1 MLFVTLSLF
10 LHFINYLINNK
21 TYLVQPLIY
30 LTIIC
35 YIKKDKIVYFV
46 YGIIIMYNLITFFFH
61 LHPYYLFIFECM
73 NAYSIN
79 YVFITDSFYL
89 DEYYIDYM
97 SSGNN
102 SNFDP
107 VKDAINTNNHNNDP
121 NNHNNDPNNHN

>member
-1 MLFVTLSLF
+1 
-10 LHFINYLINNK
+10 
-21 TYLVQPLIY
+21 
-30 LTIIC
+30 
-35 YIKKDKIVYFV
+35 
-46 YGIIIMYNLITFFFH
+46 
-61 LHPYYLFIFECM
+61 M

-79 YVFITDSFYL
+79 YVFITDIFYL

-121 NNHNNDPNNHN
+121 NNHNKDPNVMQPSVSNTNTHTDMLADYLK